1 MNVVAIVA
9 NMQKELDYYKEVAAE
24 MRAIIKQMSGQPPDG
39 FEYIHPYD
47 FAELI
52 NATDVSHVDVYAY
65 STGRRTAS
73 GNGIVTIDNK
83 KYKQS
88 PYIPAKSK
96 KFS

>member
-9 NMQKELDYYKEVAAE
+9 NMQKELDYYKEAFAE
-24 MRAIIKQMSGQPPDG
+24 MQAVIKQMAGQPPLG

-52 NATDVSHVDVYAY
+52 NVTDVGHIEMSMNGKFATVDY
-65 STGRRTAS
+65 
-73 GNGIVTIDNK
+73 K

-88 PYIPAKSK
+88 PYIPARTKN
-96 KFS
+96 FS